1 METITTFVLG
11 AISALG
17 ILCLG
22 YAFIQALKINKT
34 IKTLQSEIENIH
46 REFGETHRTIDERFS
61 RTHDEIHHRI
71 DAVLND
77 LEKTIKEIHQRIDE
91 LNRYVDSRLDKQADK
106 AADVMSSTYRSSYE
120 KIEKLEDLFKIQM
133 DQFAKVTLNHSER
146 LADLETY
153 RKAEE
158 DQIQQINS

>member
-1 METITTFVLG
+1 METIQTFVLG
-11 AISALG
+11 AVSALG

-34 IKTLQSEIENIH
+34 ISAIKADIDCLN
-46 REFGETHRTIDERFS
+46 RELGETHRNIGQRFDE
-61 RTHDEIHHRI
+61 THEHFHHRF
-71 DAVLND
+71 DDVLRD
-77 LEKTIKEIHQRIDE
+77 LEKTIKELHQRIDE
-91 LNRYVDSRLDKQADK
+91 LNRYVDSRFDKQAGK
-106 AADVMSSTYRSSYE
+106 AAEVISTGYRNSYE
-120 KIEKLEDLFKIQM
+120 KIEKLEELFKIQM